1 MKGEEVEK
9 ALRKIQNEPLSAFL
23 DFYSDRATA
32 HASFLVASVF
42 GLFSVLYLIEGGDLI
57 TKVILSFVYGIL
69 WFGGYFSLFNFNF
82 YAMKADDIKR
92 MIAQKQ
98 LLDHSIDTVE
108 LEEHFEQRRKRG
120 GLYSSIR
127 NRLLEF
133 KSSNLKLPII
143 NILYVCVGVLS
154 WLYASGILSWLL
166 EHPGGAIASALGV
179 GFLFLLILAMQRRDL
194 E

>member
-1 MKGEEVEK
+1 MKEEEAEK

-42 GLFSVLYLIEGGDLI
+42 GLFSVLYLIEGEKLI
-57 TKVILSFVYGIL
+57 TRAILSAVYWIL

-82 YAMKADDIKR
+82 YAMKAHEIQR

-98 LLDHSIDTVE
+98 LLDHSINTYE
-108 LEEHFEQRRKRG
+108 LEEYFEQQRKKV

-127 NRLLEF
+127 SRLLKF
-133 KSSNLKLPII
+133 KSSKLKLPLI
-143 NILYVCVGVLS
+143 NILYVCVGVLP

-166 EHPGGAIASALGV
+166 EHPGRAIASALGV
-179 GFLFLLILAMQRRDL
+179 GFLFLLILAMQKKD
-194 E
+194 